1 MKKLILLLSIFIFL
15 IVALPAESANLY
27 WRNCLTGGG
36 DCLDGI
42 DGASLADG
50 DGAFVIRDN
59 SGTYEGYIYR
69 LEDTAETES
78 SPNVIAPDS
87 NAGNKR
93 WRLVNIHAIGFTG
106 PLTGAVT
113 GNADTATTAT
123 TAENLKSPATT
134 GVAQLTGM
142 GAGTTRVKTVRDA
155 NDTIVEAG
163 GDNTLSG
170 ANTLSKVNSAGG
182 SANVLTLSGTL
193 GTMDG
198 SDIFRGIYIWYINA
212 ASHTGTDYV
221 NGIAIADLVATD
233 ATEQAIYVGSGWDY
247 GVDSRSP
254 VKISGDGSTT
264 KGLLYLDDL
273 DNSAYV
279 AITPADVTTT
289 YTLTLPTAA
298 PTEDN
303 SVMSF
308 ATDGT
313 STFVNLDDYAASG
326 DLASYVPLSTFTAAG
341 DVPVGSGSG
350 AVTKISSGASSISTD
365 PGANNTFFGVNNA
378 GTLGFHSSFNPVF
391 VSAPTEDENY
401 SGTIMSLAAAENID
415 AYDVVYLTNNSG
427 AISVSLYDAGAV
439 AAGSRPIGI
448 APSAITSGNP
458 GNILTVGTI
467 RNDAW
472 NFTTNSDEGKP
483 VYINLTTSAIT
494 LTANGYPIVGH
505 VLEAGGESGPNV
517 VYFNFDNAK
526 PGIVKTEYIPVA
538 YMENGAAAPATAS
551 VWADTR
557 KARVREFAADADD
570 DVEIHWLAPDDYM
583 SGIKFRAIGFVTN
596 ATAPANTETVIFNL
610 AGCSVGNSDDGGCT
624 LGTGVTSTFTADATY
639 AQHDRWS
646 SSWSNA
652 ITVTDI
658 TAGES
663 VMLKLF
669 RDVDDTYGQ
678 AIGLAGIEI
687 KYIAREKGNETY

>member
-1 MKKLILLLSIFIFL
+1 MLQYLFVIIFCLIPILGNTTETIKISELGTGTAVTNDDYLVFVDNPGGTPVTKKITFENFVLSI
-15 IVALPAESANLY
+15 
-27 WRNCLTGGG
+27 
-36 DCLDGI
+36 
-42 DGASLADG
+42 
-50 DGAFVIRDN
+50 
-59 SGTYEGYIYR
+59 
-69 LEDTAETES
+69 
-78 SPNVIAPDS
+78 
-87 NAGNKR
+87 AG
-93 WRLVNIHAIGFTG
+93 
-106 PLTGAVT
+106 
-113 GNADTATTAT
+113 
-123 TAENLKSPATT
+123 
-134 GVAQLTGM
+134 
-142 GAGTTRVKTVRDA
+142 
-155 NDTIVEAG
+155 
-163 GDNTLSG
+163 
-170 ANTLSKVNSAGG
+170 
-182 SANVLTLSGTL
+182 
-193 GTMDG
+193 
-198 SDIFRGIYIWYINA
+198 
-212 ASHTGTDYV
+212 
-221 NGIAIADLVATD
+221 
-233 ATEQAIYVGSGWDY
+233 
-247 GVDSRSP
+247 
-254 VKISGDGSTT
+254 
-264 KGLLYLDDL
+264 
-273 DNSAYV
+273 
-279 AITPADVTTT
+279 
-289 YTLTLPTAA
+289 
-298 PTEDN
+298 
-303 SVMSF
+303 
-308 ATDGT
+308 
-313 STFVNLDDYAASG
+313 G
-326 DLASYVPLSTFTAAG
+326 DLASYMPLSTFTAEG

-350 AVTKISSGASSISTD
+350 AVTHIGKGD
-365 PGANNTFFGVNNA
+365 PNTFFGVNNA
-378 GTLGFHSSFNPVF
+378 GTLGFHDSFNPVF

-538 YMENGAAAPATAS
+538 YMEDGAAAPATAS

-570 DVEIHWLAPDDYM
+570 DVEIHWLAPDDYV

-639 AQHDRWS
+639 AQNDRWS
-646 SSWSNA
+646 SAWSSA
-652 ITVTDI
+652 ITVTNI

-687 KYIAREKGNETY
+687 KYIAQEKGNETY